1 MGERGHREL
10 AEKPNS
16 NRGNERSLRILKR
29 ASSGGEHV
37 GNEILSKIPSRE
49 YDLIRPHLERVT
61 TRDYQSI
68 HEPGEKLEHTY
79 FPDRGMV
86 CVVAETNDG
95 RTLEVGLATRT
106 GFLGES
112 LAIGLDCCPYR
123 LITQPAIRGFRIRAG
138 ALLEVLPQT
147 PELRLRLAR
156 YSRFQSIRLS
166 QTAVCNRF
174 HEIEQRLARWLLMSQ
189 DRVGFTILPFTHEF
203 LASML
208 GTGRASL
215 TIAAGTLQK
224 AGIIHYQQGA
234 VKIVSRKKLE
244 QAVCECYG
252 VIRQFE
258 LSSQRDVS

>member
-16 NRGNERSLRILKR
+16 NRGNERSSRILKR

-86 CVVAETNDG
+86 CVVAETKDG
-95 RTLEVGLATRT
+95 RTLEVGLATRA

-112 LAIGLDCCPYR
+112 LVVGLDCAPYR
-123 LITQPAIRGFRIRAG
+123 LITQPGIEGYRIRTA
-138 ALLEVLPQT
+138 AFLEVLPGT
-147 PELRLRLAR
+147 PDLRFRLAR
-156 YSRFQSIRLS
+156 YVRFQLLRLS
-166 QTAVCNRF
+166 QVAVCNRF
-174 HEIEQRLARWLLMSQ
+174 HEIEQRMARWFLMCQ
-189 DRVGFTILPFTHEF
+189 DRIGLATLPFTHEF
-203 LASML
+203 LANML
-208 GTGRASL
+208 GTGRASV
-215 TIAAGTLQK
+215 TIAAGRLQK
-224 AGIIHYQQGA
+224 AGIIQYRQGG
-234 VKIVSRKKLE
+234 VKLVSRKKLE
-244 QAVCECYG
+244 EAACECYG
-252 VIRQFE
+252 IIRQCE
-258 LSSQRDVS
+258 LSSECDV